1 MTLSDATLDHLR
13 GVAREADTDGRYE
26 ILDEI
31 ARGGMG
37 TVYRALDRE
46 LGREVALKVS
56 SHPGAG
62 ADARERLL
70 REARVLARLEHPG
83 LVPVHDAGTLPD
95 GRLFY
100 AMKRVRG
107 RRLDEH
113 FAAEPSIPA
122 RLRAFERICETVAF
136 AHAHGVIH
144 RDLKPENVMVG
155 PFGEVLVLDWG
166 VALVRDD
173 GPPAAP
179 PSAAEVPPPGL
190 TAHGTVLGTPGYM
203 SPEQARG
210 EVERTD
216 ERADVYALGA
226 ILYFLLTD
234 AVPPSE
240 GPAGAP
246 RRRNASVPRPLDSI
260 CSKALAADPGARY
273 ASVQAMAADVSAFLS
288 GRPVAAHREG
298 PLEWA
303 GRQASRYRTPLLLI
317 AAYLVMRA
325 ALIFWPR

>member
-1 MTLSDATLDHLR
+1 MTLSDAALDHLR
-13 GVAREADTDGRYE
+13 AVAAESGPDGRYE

-56 SHPGAG
+56 SRPGTAG
-62 ADARERLL
+62 GPEERLL

-83 LVPVHDAGTLPD
+83 LVPVHDVGTLPD
-95 GRLFY
+95 GRAFY

-107 RRLDEH
+107 SRLDEH
-113 FAAEPSIPA
+113 FVAEPSIPA
-122 RLRAFERICETVAF
+122 RLRTFERICETVAF

-166 VALVRDD
+166 VARLRGDASA
-173 GPPAAP
+173 PP
-179 PSAAEVPPPGL
+179 PSAGEAPAPGR

-203 SPEQARG
+203 APEQARG
-210 EVERTD
+210 EVEQTD
-216 ERADVYALGA
+216 ERTDVYALGA
-226 ILYFLLTD
+226 ILYYLLTD
-234 AVPPSE
+234 AAPPPS
-240 GPAGAP
+240 GAAEPP
-246 RRRNASVPRPLDSI
+246 RHRNPGVPRPLASI
-260 CSKALAADPGARY
+260 CVKALADDSGARY
-273 ASVQAMAADVSAFLS
+273 ASVQLLSADVSAFLS
-288 GRPVAAHREG
+288 GRPVAAHQEG

-303 GRQASRYRTPLLLI
+303 GRQARRYRTPLVLV
-317 AAYLVMRA
+317 AAYLAMRA